1 MSVVAISIMSNI
13 QWMVGLDPKTQVI
26 VSMVLCLIPTIVMVL
41 LNGGLY
47 RQINRLLKVDK
58 FASARKELKK
68 SLFEARLTNL
78 IASIFIC
85 AQVVLVIYFSLGIV
99 SWFYFCVLLKSR
111 NYPSFSVP
119 SLHWRNSRKSLQESL
134 GVEDVVQV
142 FRLSL
147 PDLSHLSIT

>member
-47 RQINRLLKVDK
+47 RQINRLLKVDQ

-85 AQVVLVIYFSLGIV
+85 AQVVLVIYYSLFIV
-99 SWFYFCVLLKSR
+99 SLFSFCVLFKSR

-119 SLHWRNSRKSLQESL
+119 LQWRNSWKSPWESF
-134 GVEDVVQV
+134 GVEDVVQI
-142 FRLSL
+142 FRLHV
-147 PDLSHLSIT
+147 PDHDHLSII

>member
-47 RQINRLLKVDK
+47 RQINRLLKVDQ
-58 FASARKELKK
+58 FASASKELKK

-99 SWFYFCVLLKSR
+99 SCF
-111 NYPSFSVP
+111 SFLCIIKV
-119 SLHWRNSRKSLQESL
+119 
-134 GVEDVVQV
+134 
-142 FRLSL
+142 
-147 PDLSHLSIT
+147 